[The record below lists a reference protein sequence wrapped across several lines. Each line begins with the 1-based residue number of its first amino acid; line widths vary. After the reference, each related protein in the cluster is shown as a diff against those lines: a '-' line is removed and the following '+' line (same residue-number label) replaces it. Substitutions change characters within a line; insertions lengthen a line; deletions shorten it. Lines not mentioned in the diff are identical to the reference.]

1 MELPRRVP
9 PPVHERR
16 ATPGSSPLARRFG
29 SVLAA
34 PSIPALIPLP
44 ASRASSAPITCLAG
58 GETGAAEAEARAASR
73 VNYNSHEALE
83 PRRSAGPHWLGN
95 L

>member
-1 MELPRRVP
+1 M
-9 PPVHERR
+9 
-16 ATPGSSPLARRFG
+16 
-29 SVLAA
+29 LAA

-83 PRRSAGPHWLGN
+83 PRKSAGPHWLGN